1 MEQELNRKTMVI
13 GHRNPDTDSICS
25 AICYA
30 NLKQAVTGEEYMP
43 ARAGHVN
50 GETQFVLD
58 YFGAEEPQLVEDVR
72 TQVRDI
78 VCHTFGLA
86 DLNIPYLGTHIFHKT
101 KGVADNISLKRA
113 WNIMQENNVVTIPS
127 VREDGTLEG
136 LITVGD
142 ITKTY
147 MNIYDSS
154 ILSKANTQYSNIIET
169 LEAELIIGSAEAY
182 FDQGK
187 VLIAAANPDLMEF
200 YIEPHDLVILG
211 NRYESQLCA
220 IEMGADCIIVCEGA
234 AVSMTI
240 KKIAQERG
248 CTIIATTYDTYTAAR
263 LINQS
268 MPISY
273 FMTREHLITFNSD
286 DYIDEIREVMASKR
300 HRDFPILDKDG
311 RYLGMISRRNLLGA
325 KGKQVILVDHNEKNQ
340 AVAGIENAEILEII
354 DHHRLGTIQT
364 MSPVFFRNQPLG
376 CTATIIYQMY
386 QEAGIKVE
394 PKIAGLLCS
403 AIVSDTLLF
412 RSPTCT
418 PVDEM
423 AARALADIAGIDIE
437 KYAMEM
443 FSAGSNLKDKSDEEI
458 FYQDF
463 KRFTSGK
470 VTIGV
475 GQITSLNGGELD
487 KLKGRMEAF
496 MEKALENNGLN
507 MIFFMLTNILTETTE
522 LICEGQG
529 ALQLA
534 GKAFHQDIELL
545 EEEGLKEPV
554 LRLPGVV
561 SRKKQL
567 IPELMLAEQ
576 E

>member
-1 MEQELNRKTMVI
+1 MGQELKRKTTVI

-30 NLKQAVTGEEYMP
+30 NLKRLVTGDEYIP
-43 ARAGHVN
+43 GRAGHVN

-58 YFGAEEPQLVEDVR
+58 YFGVEQPKLVEDVR
-72 TQVRDI
+72 TQVKDI
-78 VCHTFGLA
+78 E
-86 DLNIPYLGTHIFHKT
+86 IRKT
-101 KGVADNISLKRA
+101 KGVAGSISLKMA
-113 WNIMQENNVVTIPS
+113 WKIMQENNVVTIPS
-127 VREDGTLEG
+127 VREDGALEG

-169 LEAELIIGSAEAY
+169 LEADLIVGDENAY
-182 FDQGK
+182 FDRGK
-187 VLIAAANPDLMEF
+187 VLVAAANPDLMEF

-234 AVSMTI
+234 GVSRTI
-240 KKIAQERG
+240 KKIAQDRG
-248 CTIIATTYDTYTAAR
+248 TTVIATTYDTYTVAR

-273 FMTREHLITFNSD
+273 FMTREHLITFDSD
-286 DYIDEIREVMASKR
+286 DYIDEIKEVMASKR
-300 HRDFPILDKDG
+300 HRDFPILDKNG
-311 RYLGMISRRNLLGA
+311 CYLGMISRRNLLGA

-340 AVAGIENAEILEII
+340 AVAGVEGAEILEII
-354 DHHRLGTIQT
+354 DHHRLGTVQT
-364 MSPVFFRNQPLG
+364 MAPVFFRNQPLG

-386 QEAGIKVE
+386 REAGVE
-394 PKIAGLLCS
+394 IEQKIAGLLCS
-403 AIVSDTLLF
+403 AIISDTLLF

-418 PVDEM
+418 SVDER
-423 AARALADIAGIDIE
+423 AARELAQIAGLDSE
-437 KYAMEM
+437 KYAVQM
-443 FSAGSNLKDKSDEEI
+443 FSAGSNLKDKGDEEI

-470 VTIGV
+470 VTFAV
-475 GQITSLNGGELD
+475 GQITSLDENEL
-487 KLKGRMEAF
+487 
-496 MEKALENNGLN
+496 KALKPRMLAYMQRSHETDNLN
-507 MIFFMLTNILTETTE
+507 MIFFMLTNILTESTE
-522 LICEGQG
+522 LLCVGQG
-529 ALQLA
+529 AVQLA
-534 GKAFHQDIELL
+534 AKAFHLDQD
-545 EEEGLKEPV
+545 EETEKSEPV
-554 LRLPGVV
+554 VSLPGVV

-576 E
+576 M

>member
-1 MEQELNRKTMVI
+1 MEQELKRKTTVI

-30 NLKQAVTGEEYMP
+30 NLKHAVTGDEYVP

-50 GETQFVLD
+50 SETQYVLEF
-58 YFGAEEPQLVEDVR
+58 FGVEEPKLVEDVR
-72 TQVRDI
+72 TQVKDI
-78 VCHTFGLA
+78 E
-86 DLNIPYLGTHIFHKT
+86 IRKT
-101 KGVADNISLKRA
+101 KGVADNISLKKA
-113 WNIMQENNVVTIPS
+113 WNIMQENNVVTIPA

-154 ILSKANTQYSNIIET
+154 ILSKANTQYSNILET
-169 LEAELIIGSAEAY
+169 LEADILVGDANAY
-182 FDQGK
+182 FNKGK

-234 AVSMTI
+234 GVSMTI
-240 KKIAQERG
+240 KKIAQDRG
-248 CTIIATTYDTYTAAR
+248 CTVIATTYDTYTAAR

-273 FMTREHLITFNSD
+273 FMTREHLITFDSE
-286 DYIDEIREVMASKR
+286 DYIDEIRDVMASKR
-300 HRDFPILDKDG
+300 HRDFPILDKEG

-325 KGKQVILVDHNEKNQ
+325 RGKQVILVDHNEKSQ
-340 AVAGIENAEILEII
+340 AVSGIENAEILEII
-354 DHHRLGTIQT
+354 DHHRLGTVQT
-364 MSPVFFRNQPLG
+364 MAPVFFRNQPLG
-376 CTATIIYQMY
+376 CTATIIFQMY
-386 QEAGIKVE
+386 QEAGIE
-394 PKIAGLLCS
+394 LERKIAGLLCS

-423 AARALADIAGIDIE
+423 AARALAKIAGLDIE
-437 KYAMEM
+437 KYAMDM
-443 FSAGSNLKDKSDEEI
+443 FSAGSNLRDRTDEEI

-463 KRFTSGK
+463 KRFTVGK
-470 VTIGV
+470 AMIGV
-475 GQITSLNGGELD
+475 GQITSLNGKEL
-487 KLKGRMEAF
+487 KALRGRMVQF
-496 MEKALENNGLN
+496 VENAGERNGLD
-507 MIFFMLTNILTETTE
+507 MVFFMLTNILTESTD
-522 LICEGQG
+522 LICHGQG
-529 ALQLA
+529 AIQLA
-534 GKAFHQDIELL
+534 ARAFHQDIE
-545 EEEGLKEPV
+545 EAAVRTEPV
-554 LRLPGVV
+554 ISLPGVV

>member
-30 NLKQAVTGEEYMP
+30 NLKQAVTGEEYVP

-58 YFGAEEPQLVEDVR
+58 YFGAEEPVLVEDVR

-78 VCHTFGLA
+78 E
-86 DLNIPYLGTHIFHKT
+86 IRKT

-169 LEAELIIGSAEAY
+169 LEADLIIGSAEAY

-234 AVSMTI
+234 GVSMTI

-311 RYLGMISRRNLLGA
+311 CYLGMISRRNLLGA

-386 QEAGIKVE
+386 QEAGVKVE

-418 PVDEM
+418 AVDEM

-475 GQITSLNGGELD
+475 GQITSLNGDELD
-487 KLKGRMEAF
+487 RLKGRMEAF
-496 MEKALENNGLN
+496 MEKALENNGLD
-507 MIFFMLTNILTETTE
+507 MIFFMLTNILTETTD
-522 LICEGQG
+522 LVCEGQG

-534 GKAFHQDIELL
+534 GKAFHKDIELL

-554 LRLPGVV
+554 LCLPGVV

>member
-1 MEQELNRKTMVI
+1 MDQELKRKTLVI

-25 AICYA
+25 AVCYA
-30 NLKQAVTGEEYMP
+30 NLKRAVTGEEYIP

-50 GETQFVLD
+50 GETRFVLD
-58 YFGAEEPQLVEDVR
+58 YFGMEEPALVEDVR

-78 VCHTFGLA
+78 E
-86 DLNIPYLGTHIFHKT
+86 IRKT

-113 WNIMQENNVVTIPS
+113 WNIMQENNEVTIPA

-169 LEAELIIGSAEAY
+169 LEADLVIGTADAY
-182 FDQGK
+182 FSQGK

-234 AVSMTI
+234 GVSMTI

-273 FMTREHLITFNSD
+273 FMTREHLITFESD
-286 DYIDEIREVMASKR
+286 DYIDEIRDVMANKR

-325 KGKQVILVDHNEKNQ
+325 KGKRVVLVDHNEKNQ
-340 AVAGIENAEILEII
+340 AVAGIENAEIMEII

-386 QEAGIKVE
+386 QEAGVKVE

-418 PVDEM
+418 PMDEM
-423 AARALADIAGIDIE
+423 AARSLAEIAGIEIE

-443 FSAGSNLKDKSDEEI
+443 FGAGSNLKGKSDEEI

-470 VTIGV
+470 IAIGV
-475 GQITSLNGGELD
+475 GQITSLNGDELESI
-487 KLKGRMEAF
+487 RPRVIHYMENARQ
-496 MEKALENNGLN
+496 ENSLDLV
-507 MIFFMLTNILTETTE
+507 FFMLTNILTESTD
-522 LICEGQG
+522 LICEGNG

-534 GKAFHQDIELL
+534 EKAFHT
-545 EEEGLKEPV
+545 EPDESGEHTEPLV
-554 LRLPGVV
+554 RLPGVV

-567 IPELMLAEQ
+567 IPALMLAEQ

>member
-78 VCHTFGLA
+78 E
-86 DLNIPYLGTHIFHKT
+86 IRKT

-311 RYLGMISRRNLLGA
+311 YYLGMISRRNLLGA

-418 PVDEM
+418 AVDEM

>member
-1 MEQELNRKTMVI
+1 MVI

-78 VCHTFGLA
+78 E
-86 DLNIPYLGTHIFHKT
+86 IRKT

-200 YIEPHDLVILG
+200 YIEPHDLVVLG

-496 MEKALENNGLN
+496 MEKALENNGLD

>member
-1 MEQELNRKTMVI
+1 MDQGLKRKTLVI

-25 AICYA
+25 AVCYA
-30 NLKQAVTGEEYMP
+30 HLKSKVTGEEYIP

-50 GETQFVLD
+50 GETRFVLD
-58 YFGAEEPQLVEDVR
+58 YFGVEEPQLEEDVR

-78 VCHTFGLA
+78 E
-86 DLNIPYLGTHIFHKT
+86 IRKT

-113 WNIMQENNVVTIPS
+113 WNIMQENNVVTIPA

-169 LEAELIIGSAEAY
+169 LEADLVIGRADAY
-182 FDQGK
+182 FSKGK

-234 AVSMTI
+234 GVSMTI

-248 CTIIATTYDTYTAAR
+248 CTIIATTYDTYTSAR

-286 DYIDEIREVMASKR
+286 DYIDEIRDVMASKR

-325 KGKQVILVDHNEKNQ
+325 KGKRVILVDHNEKNQ

-386 QEAGIKVE
+386 QEAGVKVE
-394 PKIAGLLCS
+394 KKIAGLLCS

-418 PVDEM
+418 PMDEM
-423 AARALADIAGIDIE
+423 AARTLADIAGVDIE

-443 FSAGSNLKDKSDEEI
+443 FGAGSNLKGKGDEEI

-470 VTIGV
+470 IAIGV
-475 GQITSLNGGELD
+475 GQITSLNGEELE
-487 KLKGRMEAF
+487 GIRPRIQNYMENARQ
-496 MEKALENNGLN
+496 ANGLD
-507 MIFFMLTNILTETTE
+507 MVFFMLTNILTESTD
-522 LICEGQG
+522 LICEGNG

-534 GKAFHQDIELL
+534 SKAFHTETEDGED
-545 EEEGLKEPV
+545 EPAGPV
-554 LRLPGVV
+554 VRLPGVV

>member
-1 MEQELNRKTMVI
+1 MVI

-78 VCHTFGLA
+78 E
-86 DLNIPYLGTHIFHKT
+86 IRKT

-311 RYLGMISRRNLLGA
+311 YYLGMISRRNLLGA

-386 QEAGIKVE
+386 QEVGIKVE

-496 MEKALENNGLN
+496 MEKALENNGLD

>member
-1 MEQELNRKTMVI
+1 MEGTKRKTLVI

-30 NLKQAVTGEEYMP
+30 DLKHQATGDEYVP
-43 ARAGHVN
+43 ARAGQVN
-50 GETQFVLD
+50 RETQFVLN
-58 YFGAEEPQLVEDVR
+58 YFGVQEPKLVEDVR
-72 TQVRDI
+72 TQVKDI
-78 VCHTFGLA
+78 E
-86 DLNIPYLGTHIFHKT
+86 IRKT
-101 KGVADNISLKRA
+101 KGVADTISLKKA

-154 ILSKANTQYSNIIET
+154 ILSKANTRYSNIIET
-169 LEAELIIGSAEAY
+169 LEADLVVGDAGAY
-182 FDQGK
+182 FNQGK

-220 IEMGADCIIVCEGA
+220 IEMEADCIVVCEGA
-234 AVSMTI
+234 GVSMTI
-240 KKIAQERG
+240 KKIAQDHG
-248 CTIIATTYDTYTAAR
+248 CTVIATTYDTYTAAR

-286 DYIDEIREVMASKR
+286 DYIDEIRDVMASKR
-300 HRDFPILDKDG
+300 HRDFPILDK
-311 RYLGMISRRNLLGA
+311 
-325 KGKQVILVDHNEKNQ
+325 E
-340 AVAGIENAEILEII
+340 EII
-354 DHHRLGTIQT
+354 DHHRLGTVQT
-364 MSPVFFRNQPLG
+364 MAPVFFRNQPLG

-386 QEAGIKVE
+386 QEAGLEVDKQT
-394 PKIAGLLCS
+394 AGLLCS
-403 AIVSDTLLF
+403 AIISDTLLF

-418 PVDEM
+418 AVDEA
-423 AARALADIAGIDIE
+423 AARELARIAGLDIE
-437 KYAMEM
+437 SYAMEM
-443 FSAGSNLKDKSDEEI
+443 FSAGSNLKDKTDEEI

-463 KRFTSGK
+463 KRFTAGK
-470 VTIGV
+470 TMIGV
-475 GQITSLNGGELD
+475 GQITSLNAGELRT
-487 KLKGRMEAF
+487 LKERMAAF
-496 MEKALENNGLN
+496 MRGAAERNGLD
-507 MIFFMLTNILTETTE
+507 MVFFMLTNILTETTE
-522 LICEGQG
+522 LVCQGQG

-534 GKAFHQDIELL
+534 AKAFHLDVEDDQN
-545 EEEGLKEPV
+545 PV
-554 LRLPGVV
+554 LTLPGVV

>member
-1 MEQELNRKTMVI
+1 MEQELKRKTTVI

-30 NLKQAVTGEEYMP
+30 NLKRALTGGEYVP

-50 GETQFVLD
+50 GETQFVLN
-58 YFGAEEPQLVEDVR
+58 YFGVEEPKLVEDVR
-72 TQVRDI
+72 TQVKDI
-78 VCHTFGLA
+78 E
-86 DLNIPYLGTHIFHKT
+86 IRKT
-101 KGVADNISLKRA
+101 RGVADNISLKKA

-127 VREDGTLEG
+127 VRPDGTLEG

-169 LEAELIIGSAEAY
+169 LEADLLVGSADVY
-182 FDQGK
+182 FDKGK

-220 IEMGADCIIVCEGA
+220 IEMGAACIIVCEGA
-234 AVSMTI
+234 GVSMTI
-240 KKIAQERG
+240 KKIAQDRG
-248 CTIIATTYDTYTAAR
+248 CTVIATTYDTYTAAR

-286 DYIDEIREVMASKR
+286 DYTDEIREVMASKR
-300 HRDFPILDKDG
+300 HRDFPILDKEG

-325 KGKQVILVDHNEKNQ
+325 RGKQVILVDHNEKNQ
-340 AVAGIENAEILEII
+340 AVAGIESAEIQEII
-354 DHHRLGTIQT
+354 DHHRLGTVQT

-386 QEAGIKVE
+386 QENGIKIDK
-394 PKIAGLLCS
+394 KIAGLLCS

-418 PVDEM
+418 TVDEM
-423 AARALADIAGIDIE
+423 AARSLAAIAELDIE

-443 FSAGSNLKDKSDEEI
+443 FGAGSDLKDKSDQEI

-463 KRFTSGK
+463 KRFTAGK
-470 VTIGV
+470 VLIGV
-475 GQITSLNGGELD
+475 GQITSLNEDELAS
-487 KLKGRMEAF
+487 LRGRMLEF
-496 MEKALENNGLN
+496 MATAHESNGLD
-507 MIFFMLTNILTETTE
+507 MVFFMLTNILTESTD

-529 ALQLA
+529 AVQLA
-534 GKAFHQDIELL
+534 AKAFHLDIE
-545 EEEGLKEPV
+545 EATEKSEPI
-554 LRLPGVV
+554 LNLPGVV

-576 E
+576 D

>member
-1 MEQELNRKTMVI
+1 MGQELKRKTTVI

-30 NLKQAVTGEEYMP
+30 NLKGKLTGGEYVP

-50 GETQFVLD
+50 RETQFVLN
-58 YFGAEEPQLVEDVR
+58 YFGVDKPKLVEDVR
-72 TQVRDI
+72 TQIKDI
-78 VCHTFGLA
+78 E
-86 DLNIPYLGTHIFHKT
+86 IRKT
-101 KGVADNISLKRA
+101 RGVADNISLKKA
-113 WNIMQENNVVTIPS
+113 WNIMQENNVATIPA
-127 VREDGTLEG
+127 VREDGILEG

-154 ILSKANTQYSNIIET
+154 ILSKAHTQYTNIIET
-169 LEAELIIGSAEAY
+169 LEADLLVGDEEAY

-211 NRYESQLCA
+211 NRYESQLCV
-220 IEMGADCIIVCEGA
+220 IEMGADCIVVCEGA
-234 AVSMTI
+234 GVSMTI
-240 KKIAQERG
+240 KKIAQDRG
-248 CTIIATTYDTYTAAR
+248 CTVIATTYDTYTAAR

-286 DYIDEIREVMASKR
+286 DYTDEIRDVMASKR
-300 HRDFPILDKDG
+300 HRDFPILDKEG

-325 KGKQVILVDHNEKNQ
+325 RGKQIILVDHNEKSQ
-340 AVAGIENAEILEII
+340 AVAGIESAEIMEII
-354 DHHRLGTIQT
+354 DHHRLGTVQT
-364 MSPVFFRNQPLG
+364 MAPVFFRNQPLG
-376 CTATIIYQMY
+376 CTATIVYQMY
-386 QEAGIKVE
+386 RESKVEIE

-418 PVDEM
+418 PVDEL
-423 AARALADIAGIDIE
+423 AARELAGLAGLDIE
-437 KYAMEM
+437 TYAMEM
-443 FSAGSNLKDKSDEEI
+443 FGAGSNLKDKADEEI

-463 KRFTSGK
+463 KRFVVGK
-470 VTIGV
+470 AQIGV
-475 GQITSLNGGELD
+475 GQITSLNGGELEALRE
-487 KLKGRMEAF
+487 KMLAYMERTQQR
-496 MEKALENNGLN
+496 NGLD
-507 MIFFMLTNILTETTE
+507 MVFFMLTNILTESTE
-522 LICEGQG
+522 LICQGQG
-529 ALQLA
+529 AIQLA
-534 GKAFHQDIELL
+534 AKAFHLDIE
-545 EEEGLKEPV
+545 EAAQQEEPV
-554 LRLPGVV
+554 LKLPGVV

-567 IPELMLAEQ
+567 IPELVLAEQ
-576 E
+576 D

>member
-78 VCHTFGLA
+78 E
-86 DLNIPYLGTHIFHKT
+86 IRKT

-496 MEKALENNGLN
+496 MEKALENNGLD

-554 LRLPGVV
+554 LRLLGVV

>member
-1 MEQELNRKTMVI
+1 MEEIKRKTLVI

-30 NLKQAVTGEEYMP
+30 NLKHRAAGGEYVP
-43 ARAGHVN
+43 ARAGQVN
-50 GETQFVLD
+50 RETQFVLN
-58 YFGAEEPQLVEDVR
+58 YFGVEEPRLIEDVR
-72 TQVRDI
+72 TQVKDI
-78 VCHTFGLA
+78 E
-86 DLNIPYLGTHIFHKT
+86 IRKT
-101 KGVADNISLKRA
+101 KGVADTISLKKA

-154 ILSKANTQYSNIIET
+154 ILSKANTRYSNIIET
-169 LEAELIIGSAEAY
+169 LEADLLVGDAGAY
-182 FDQGK
+182 FNQGK

-234 AVSMTI
+234 GVSMTI
-240 KKIAQERG
+240 KKIAQDRG
-248 CTIIATTYDTYTAAR
+248 CTVIATTYDTYTAAR

-286 DYIDEIREVMASKR
+286 DYIDEIRDVMASKR

-325 KGKQVILVDHNEKNQ
+325 RGKQVILVDHNEKNQ
-340 AVAGIENAEILEII
+340 AVAGIESAEIQEII
-354 DHHRLGTIQT
+354 DHHRLGTVQT

-386 QEAGIKVE
+386 QEAGVE
-394 PKIAGLLCS
+394 IDKKIAGLLCS
-403 AIVSDTLLF
+403 AIISDTLLF

-418 PVDEM
+418 AVDE
-423 AARALADIAGIDIE
+423 AETRALVGIAGLDIE
-437 KYAMEM
+437 SYAMRM
-443 FSAGSNLKDKSDEEI
+443 FSAGSNLKDKTDEEI

-463 KRFTSGK
+463 KRFTAGK
-470 VTIGV
+470 AMIGV
-475 GQITSLNGGELD
+475 GQITSLNAEELRS
-487 KLKGRMEAF
+487 LRERMVAF
-496 MEKALENNGLN
+496 MHGAGERNGLD
-507 MIFFMLTNILTETTE
+507 MVFFMLTNILTETTE
-522 LICEGQG
+522 LVCQGQG

-534 GKAFHQDIELL
+534 ARAFHQDT
-545 EEEGLKEPV
+545 EEDQEPV
-554 LRLPGVV
+554 LTLPGVV

>member
-78 VCHTFGLA
+78 E
-86 DLNIPYLGTHIFHKT
+86 IRKT

-169 LEAELIIGSAEAY
+169 LEADLIIGSAEAY

-496 MEKALENNGLN
+496 MEKALENNGLD

>member
-1 MEQELNRKTMVI
+1 MVI

-78 VCHTFGLA
+78 E
-86 DLNIPYLGTHIFHKT
+86 IRKT

-311 RYLGMISRRNLLGA
+311 YYLGMISRRNLLGA

-496 MEKALENNGLN
+496 MEKSLENNGLN

>member
-1 MEQELNRKTMVI
+1 MNQRGFFKGNPRGKEGEKMDQELKRKTLVI

-25 AICYA
+25 AVCYA
-30 NLKQAVTGEEYMP
+30 NLKRAVTGEEYIP

-50 GETQFVLD
+50 GETRFVLD
-58 YFGAEEPQLVEDVR
+58 YFGMEEPALVEDVR

-78 VCHTFGLA
+78 E
-86 DLNIPYLGTHIFHKT
+86 IRKT

-113 WNIMQENNVVTIPS
+113 WNIMQENNVVTIPA

-154 ILSKANTQYSNIIET
+154 ILSKANTQYSNIVET
-169 LEAELIIGSAEAY
+169 LEADLVIGTADAY
-182 FDQGK
+182 FSQGK

-234 AVSMTI
+234 GVSMTI

-273 FMTREHLITFNSD
+273 FMTREHLITFESD
-286 DYIDEIREVMASKR
+286 DYIDEIRDVMANKR

-325 KGKQVILVDHNEKNQ
+325 KGKRVVLVDHNEKNQ
-340 AVAGIENAEILEII
+340 AVAGIENAEIMEII

-386 QEAGIKVE
+386 QEAGVKVE

-418 PVDEM
+418 PMDEM
-423 AARALADIAGIDIE
+423 AARSLAEIAGIEIE

-443 FSAGSNLKDKSDEEI
+443 FGAGSNLKGKSDEEI

-470 VTIGV
+470 IAIGV
-475 GQITSLNGGELD
+475 GQITSLNGDELESI
-487 KLKGRMEAF
+487 RPRVIHYMENARQ
-496 MEKALENNGLN
+496 ENSLDLV
-507 MIFFMLTNILTETTE
+507 FFMLTNILTESTD
-522 LICEGQG
+522 LICEGNG

-534 GKAFHQDIELL
+534 EKAFHT
-545 EEEGLKEPV
+545 EPDESGEQTEPLV
-554 LRLPGVV
+554 RLPGVV

-567 IPELMLAEQ
+567 IPALMLAEQ

>member
-78 VCHTFGLA
+78 E
-86 DLNIPYLGTHIFHKT
+86 IRKT

-311 RYLGMISRRNLLGA
+311 YYLGMISRRNLLGA

-418 PVDEM
+418 AVDEM

-475 GQITSLNGGELD
+475 GQITSLNGDELD
-487 KLKGRMEAF
+487 RLKGRMEAF

>member
-78 VCHTFGLA
+78 E
-86 DLNIPYLGTHIFHKT
+86 IRKT

-567 IPELMLAEQ
+567 IQELMLAEQ